1 MPSFINE
8 LMLKEVKALVDKTP
22 SFIVIDPAKLNSGDT
37 LKLRTQLRS
46 IGARLKVAKVAILS
60 RAVSAEAGKLLEGR
74 SSIGLVLG
82 GDLVGAAKACQDL
95 AKEDKLVIKGAL
107 MDGQVLDVKSVTR
120 LAELPSQQTLRG
132 MLVNVLAAPLV
143 GLARVIAEI
152 EKKKNPAPAAG

>member
-37 LKLRTQLRS
+37 LKLRSQLRAV
-46 IGARLKVAKVAILS
+46 GAKLKVAKVAILAL
-60 RAVSAEAGKLLEGR
+60 AVPGSAGKLFEGR
-74 SSIGLVLG
+74 TSIGLVIG
-82 GDLVGAAKACQDL
+82 ADLVGAAKAVNDL
-95 AKEDKLVIKGAL
+95 AKEEKLTIKGAL
-107 MDGQVLDVKSVTR
+107 MDGQVMDAKGVSR
-120 LAELPSQQTLRG
+120 LAALPSQQTLRG

-152 EKKKNPAPAAG
+152 EKKKNPAAG